1 MKKLIQFRTLFVAL
15 SLFLLSLTSIIA
27 ATPYE
32 HGADAV
38 NFIERGVIVCP
49 KCGSTD
55 LWTYYYDEVTN
66 RVLWMECACGYIH
79 PF

>member
-32 HGADAV
+32 HGLDLLGV
-38 NFIERGVIVCP
+38 ERQINIVCP
-49 KCGSTD
+49 ICDGRS
-55 LWTYYYDEVTN
+55 WECCYDENGVVYKIKCMYCN
-66 RVLWMECACGYIH
+66 YEREL
-79 PF
+79 